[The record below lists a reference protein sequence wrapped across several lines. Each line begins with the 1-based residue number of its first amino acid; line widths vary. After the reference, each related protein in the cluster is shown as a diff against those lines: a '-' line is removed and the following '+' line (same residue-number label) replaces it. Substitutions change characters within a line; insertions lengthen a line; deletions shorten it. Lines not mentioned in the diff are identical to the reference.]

1 MAVSSPTGTGSETVT
16 LPGRRLTG
24 CRGWHRFFKL
34 SIYRGCVKMMHPL
47 FRYIIIVL
55 PFFIEYDLCFSYV
68 HAFWGYNVL

>member
-1 MAVSSPTGTGSETVT
+1 MDT
-16 LPGRRLTG
+16 
-24 CRGWHRFFKL
+24 KK
-34 SIYRGCVKMMHPL
+34 RGCVKMMHPL

>member
-1 MAVSSPTGTGSETVT
+1 MEWNFYPKDN
-16 LPGRRLTG
+16 LNYQ
-24 CRGWHRFFKL
+24 K
-34 SIYRGCVKMMHPL
+34 RGCVKMMHPL